1 MLTRLFIKNY
11 ALIKELE
18 INPSAKLNI
27 ITGETGAGKSIMLG
41 AIGLLLGRRADVR
54 VLFDEEEKCV
64 IEGDFQIG
72 AYKLQSV
79 FKEVDLDFS
88 EECSIRRE
96 ISPNGKSRAFINDTP
111 VNLEV
116 LELVSSRLMDIHSQ
130 HDTLQL
136 GSNEFQLAIIDN
148 YAQNQNYRETYHQA
162 YQAYTKAES
171 AYKKLLSEAEQ
182 ARKEQ
187 DYNVFLLEELNKIK
201 LDEISQVELE
211 QELEVLE
218 NAEAIKTKLNVV
230 LALLTNDEQGVESTL
245 RSALFELRQL
255 ENYAPRFQQLSERA
269 NSLFIEI
276 KDIIGEIER
285 EEEKTFLDE
294 ERIVQIK
301 ETLNL
306 VYSLQKKHYKNSI
319 DELIALRNELT
330 EKVNRVLNL
339 DEDIEKLRQQK
350 DQAYQ
355 TLLEI
360 AEILSSSRKEVIE
373 KIEQEV
379 DSLLKELGMPN
390 AHLSIQI
397 TDTAPQALGANQV
410 NFLFSANKGVK
421 PDTLKNVAS
430 GGEFSRLMLCIK
442 YILAGKTALPTI
454 IFDEIDTGI
463 SGEIAIKVSKMMKEM
478 AKRHQL
484 IVISHLPQTAANGD
498 CHYFVYKDDS
508 SERAVSK
515 IKKLNE
521 QERLV
526 EIAQMIGGA
535 NPSPTALQSAKELL
549 SMY

>member
-148 YAQNQNYRETYHQA
+148 YAQNHNYRETYYQA

-255 ENYAPRFQQLSERA
+255 ENYAPRFQQLSERV

>member
-41 AIGLLLGRRADVR
+41 AIGLLLGNRADVR

-64 IEGDFQIG
+64 IEADFRIG
-72 AYKLQSV
+72 EYKLQPI
-79 FKEVDLDFS
+79 FKEADLDFS

-111 VNLEV
+111 VNLES
-116 LELVSSRLMDIHSQ
+116 LELVASRLMDIHSQ

-136 GSNEFQLAIIDN
+136 GTNEFQLAIVDN
-148 YAQNQNYRETYHQA
+148 YAQNQQYREIYYQA
-162 YQAYTKAES
+162 YQAYTKAEN

-187 DYNVFLLEELNKIK
+187 DYNTFLLEEFSKIK
-201 LDEISQVELE
+201 LDEINQAEME
-211 QELEVLE
+211 QELEMLE
-218 NAEAIKTKLNVV
+218 NAEAIKTKLN
-230 LALLTNDEQGVESTL
+230 LILSFLTSDEQGAESIL
-245 RSALFELRQL
+245 RSAMGELRQL
-255 ENYAPRFQQLSERA
+255 ESYSTRFQQLSERT
-269 NSLFIEI
+269 NSIFIEL
-276 KDIIGEIER
+276 KDIVVEIAK

-306 VYSLQKKHYKNSI
+306 VYSLQKKHYKTSVE
-319 DELIALRNELT
+319 ELVALRNELI

-339 DEDIEKLRQQK
+339 DEEIEKLKKQK
-350 DQAYQ
+350 EQSYQ
-355 TLLEI
+355 TLLDI
-360 AEILSSSRKEVIE
+360 AEILSNSRKEVTQ

-379 DSLLKELGMPN
+379 DILLKELGMPN
-390 AHLSIQI
+390 AHLAIQL
-397 TDTAPQALGANQV
+397 TDILPQASGANQV
-410 NFLFSANKGVK
+410 SFLFSANKGVK

-484 IVISHLPQTAANGD
+484 VVISHLPQTAANGD
-498 CHYFVYKDDS
+498 CHYFVYKDNS
-508 SERAVSK
+508 SDRAVSK
-515 IKKLNE
+515 IKRLDE
-521 QERLV
+521 QERLT

-535 NPSPTALQSAKELL
+535 NPSHTAIQSAKELL
-549 SMY
+549 AMY

>member
-18 INPSAKLNI
+18 IKPSAKLNI

-41 AIGLLLGRRADVR
+41 AIGLLLGNRADVR
-54 VLFDEEEKCV
+54 VLFDEQEKCV

-79 FKEVDLDFS
+79 FKEADLDFS

-116 LELVSSRLMDIHSQ
+116 LALVTSHLMDIHSQ

-136 GSNEFQLAIIDN
+136 GSNEFQLAIVDN
-148 YAQNQNYRETYHQA
+148 YAQNQNYRETYYQA

-201 LDEISQVELE
+201 LDQINQAELE

-218 NAEAIKTKLNVV
+218 NAEAIKTKLNLV
-230 LALLTNDEQGVESTL
+230 LSFFANDEQGAESIL
-245 RSALFELRQL
+245 RSALVELRQL

-269 NSLFIEI
+269 NSLFIEL
-276 KDIIGEIER
+276 KDIIGEIEK

-306 VYSLQKKHYKNSI
+306 VYSLQKKHYKTSVE
-319 DELIALRNELT
+319 ELIELRDELT
-330 EKVNRVLNL
+330 EKVNKVLNL
-339 DEDIEKLRQQK
+339 DEDIEKLHQQK

-355 TLLEI
+355 TLLEV

-390 AHLSIQI
+390 AHLSIQLA
-397 TDTAPQALGANQV
+397 DTAPQASGANQV
-410 NFLFSANKGVK
+410 SFLFSANKGVK

-508 SERAVSK
+508 SERAISK

-549 SMY
+549 SLY

>member
-1 MLTRLFIKNY
+1 MLSRLSIKNY

-41 AIGLLLGRRADVR
+41 AIGLLLGNRADVR
-54 VLFDEEEKCV
+54 VLFDEQEKCV
-64 IEGDFQIG
+64 IEADFRIG
-72 AYKLQSV
+72 AYKLQRL
-79 FKEVDLDFS
+79 FQEADLDFA

-96 ISPNGKSRAFINDTP
+96 ISPSGKSRAFINDTP

-116 LELVSSRLMDIHSQ
+116 LEMISTRLMDIHSQ

-136 GSNEFQLAIIDN
+136 GTNEFQLAIVDN
-148 YAQNQNYRETYHQA
+148 YAQNQNYRETYYQA
-162 YQAYTKAES
+162 YQAYTKAENT
-171 AYKKLLSEAEQ
+171 YKKLLSEAEQ

-187 DYNVFLLEELNKIK
+187 DYNTFLLEELNKIK
-201 LDEISQVELE
+201 LDEINQVELE
-211 QELEVLE
+211 QELEMLE
-218 NAEAIKTKLNVV
+218 NAETIKVKLN
-230 LALLTNDEQGVESTL
+230 LILSFLTNDEQGAENIL
-245 RSALFELRQL
+245 RSAMAELRQL
-255 ENYAPRFQQLSERA
+255 ENYSLRFQQLSERV
-269 NSLFIEI
+269 NSIFIEL
-276 KDIIGEIER
+276 KDIASEVTR

-301 ETLNL
+301 ETLSV
-306 VYSLQKKHYKNSI
+306 VYSLQKKHYRNSV
-319 DELIALRNELT
+319 DELITLRNELI
-330 EKVNRVLNL
+330 EKVNLVLNL
-339 DEDIEKLRQQK
+339 DEEIEKLKKQK
-350 DQAYQ
+350 EQSYK

-360 AEILSSSRKEVIE
+360 AEILSNSRKEVTQ

-379 DSLLKELGMPN
+379 DILLQDLGMPN
-390 AHLSIQI
+390 AHLAIQL
-397 TDTAPQALGANQV
+397 TDIEPQTSGANLV

-484 IVISHLPQTAANGD
+484 VVISHLPQTAANGD
-498 CHYFVYKDDS
+498 CHYFVYKDNS
-508 SERAVSK
+508 SDRAVSK
-515 IKKLNE
+515 IKKLDE
-521 QERLV
+521 QERLT

-535 NPSPTALQSAKELL
+535 NPSPTAIQSAKELL
-549 SMY
+549 AMY

>member
-1 MLTRLFIKNY
+1 MLSRLFIKNY

-18 INPSAKLNI
+18 ITPSSKLNI

-41 AIGLLLGRRADVR
+41 AIGLLLGNRADVR
-54 VLFDEEEKCV
+54 VLFDDEEKCV
-64 IEGDFQIG
+64 IEADFQIG

-79 FKEVDLDFS
+79 FKEADLDFA
-88 EECSIRRE
+88 EECNIRRE
-96 ISPNGKSRAFINDTP
+96 ISPNGKSRAFVNDTP

-116 LELVSSRLMDIHSQ
+116 LELVTSKLMDIHSQ

-136 GSNEFQLAIIDN
+136 GTNEFQLEIIDN
-148 YAQNQNYRETYHQA
+148 YAQNQNYRETYYQA
-162 YQAYTKAES
+162 YQAYVKAEN

-187 DYNVFLLEELNKIK
+187 DYNTFLLEELNKVK
-201 LDEISQVELE
+201 LDDLNQSELE

-218 NAEAIKTKLNVV
+218 NAETIKSKLN
-230 LALLTNDEQGVESTL
+230 LILSYLTHEEQGAENAM
-245 RSALFELRQL
+245 RSALVEFKQVES
-255 ENYAPRFQQLSERA
+255 YAHHFQTLLERA
-269 NSLFIEI
+269 NSLFIEL
-276 KDIIGEIER
+276 KDIIAEVQR

-301 ETLNL
+301 ENLNL
-306 VYSLQKKHYKNSI
+306 IYSLQKKHYKNSVE
-319 DELIALRNELT
+319 ELIALRNELE

-339 DEDIEKLRQQK
+339 DGEIANLKNQK
-350 DQAYQ
+350 EQAYQ
-355 TLLEI
+355 TLIEI
-360 AEILSSSRKEVIE
+360 AEILSSSRKEVTQKIE
-373 KIEQEV
+373 KEV
-379 DSLLKELGMPN
+379 DTLLIDLGMPN
-390 AHLSIQI
+390 AHVAIQI
-397 TDTAPQALGANQV
+397 SDIAPQASGANLV
-410 NFLFSANKGVK
+410 AFLFSANKGVK

-478 AKRHQL
+478 SKRHQL
-484 IVISHLPQTAANGD
+484 VVISHLPQTAANGD
-498 CHYFVYKDDS
+498 CHYFVYKDNS
-508 SERAVSK
+508 SERTISK
-515 IKKLNE
+515 IKRLNE

-535 NPSPTALQSAKELL
+535 NPSPTAMNSAKELL
-549 SMY
+549 AMY

>member
-148 YAQNQNYRETYHQA
+148 YAQNQNYRETYYQA

>member
-41 AIGLLLGRRADVR
+41 AIGLLLGNRADVR

-116 LELVSSRLMDIHSQ
+116 LELVTSRLMDIHSQ

-136 GSNEFQLAIIDN
+136 GSNEFQLAIVDN
-148 YAQNQNYRETYHQA
+148 YAQNQNYRETYYQA

-171 AYKKLLSEAEQ
+171 AYKKLLAEAEQ

-201 LDEISQVELE
+201 LDQINQTELE

-218 NAEAIKTKLNVV
+218 NAEAIKTRLNLV
-230 LALLTNDEQGVESTL
+230 LSFLTNDEQGAESIL
-245 RSALFELRQL
+245 RSALVELRQL

-269 NSLFIEI
+269 NSLFIEL

-306 VYSLQKKHYKNSI
+306 VYSLQKKHYKTSI
-319 DELIALRNELT
+319 EELIGLRNELT

-379 DSLLKELGMPN
+379 DNLLKELGMPN
-390 AHLSIQI
+390 AHLSIQLA
-397 TDTAPQALGANQV
+397 DTAPQPSGANQV
-410 NFLFSANKGVK
+410 SFLFSANKGVK

-508 SERAVSK
+508 SERAISK

-549 SMY
+549 SLY

>member
-18 INPSAKLNI
+18 INPSTKLNI

-41 AIGLLLGRRADVR
+41 AIGLLLGNRADVR

-72 AYKLQSV
+72 AYKLQPV
-79 FKEVDLDFS
+79 FKEADLDFS

-116 LELVSSRLMDIHSQ
+116 LELVTSRLMDIHSQ

-136 GSNEFQLAIIDN
+136 GSNEFQLAIVDN
-148 YAQNQNYRETYHQA
+148 YAQNQNYRETYYQA

-201 LDEISQVELE
+201 LDEINQVELE

-218 NAEAIKTKLNVV
+218 NAEAIKTRLNLV
-230 LALLTNDEQGVESTL
+230 LSFLTNDEQGAESIL
-245 RSALFELRQL
+245 RSALVELRQL

-269 NSLFIEI
+269 NSLFIEL

-306 VYSLQKKHYKNSI
+306 VYSLQKKHYKTSI
-319 DELIALRNELT
+319 EELIALRDELT

-379 DSLLKELGMPN
+379 DNLLKELGMPN
-390 AHLSIQI
+390 AHLSIQLA
-397 TDTAPQALGANQV
+397 DTAPQPSGANQV
-410 NFLFSANKGVK
+410 SFLFSANKGVK

-478 AKRHQL
+478 SKRHQL

-508 SERAVSK
+508 SERAISK

-549 SMY
+549 SLY

>member
-41 AIGLLLGRRADVR
+41 AIGLLLGNRADVR
-54 VLFDEEEKCV
+54 VLFDEEEKCI

-79 FKEVDLDFS
+79 FKEADLDFS
-88 EECSIRRE
+88 EVCSIRRE

-148 YAQNQNYRETYHQA
+148 YAQNHNYRETYYQA

-187 DYNVFLLEELNKIK
+187 DYNIFLLEELNKIK
-201 LDEISQVELE
+201 LDEINQAELE

-218 NAEAIKTKLNVV
+218 NAEAIKTKLNLV

-269 NSLFIEI
+269 NSLFIEL

-301 ETLNL
+301 ETLNV

-379 DSLLKELGMPN
+379 DGLLKELGMPN

-397 TDTAPQALGANQV
+397 TDTAPQASGANQV
-410 NFLFSANKGVK
+410 NFLFSANKGVR
-421 PDTLKNVAS
+421 PDTLRNVAS

>member
-148 YAQNQNYRETYHQA
+148 YAQNHNYRETYYQA

>member
-41 AIGLLLGRRADVR
+41 AIGLLLGNRADVR

-79 FKEVDLDFS
+79 FKEADLDFS

-116 LELVSSRLMDIHSQ
+116 LELVTSRLMDIHSQ

-136 GSNEFQLAIIDN
+136 GSNEFQLAIVDN
-148 YAQNQNYRETYHQA
+148 YAQNQNYRETYYQA

-171 AYKKLLSEAEQ
+171 AYKKLLAEAEQ

-201 LDEISQVELE
+201 LDLINQTELE

-218 NAEAIKTKLNVV
+218 NAEAIKTKLNLV
-230 LALLTNDEQGVESTL
+230 LSFLTNDEQGAESIL
-245 RSALFELRQL
+245 RSALVELRQL

-269 NSLFIEI
+269 NSLFIEL

-306 VYSLQKKHYKNSI
+306 IYSLQKKHYKTSVE
-319 DELIALRNELT
+319 ELIGLRNELT

-379 DSLLKELGMPN
+379 DNLLKELGMPN
-390 AHLSIQI
+390 AHLSIQLA
-397 TDTAPQALGANQV
+397 DTAPQPSGANQV
-410 NFLFSANKGVK
+410 SFLFSANKGVK

-508 SERAVSK
+508 SERAISK

-549 SMY
+549 SLY